1 MTRDEFRR
9 RTYTFNTLEAFAP
22 LREELLALLNR
33 LFPGEGM
40 LLFVAVNEAVNN
52 ALFHGR
58 RNGVLHLVTLIVEW
72 TDADVLVVVRDQ
84 GPGFPQSPKEFLL
97 HEALALKESGRGL
110 HIMAHCADEVTFSAA
125 GNEVTLR
132 TRRSST

>member
-9 RTYTFNTLEAFAP
+9 RTYTFDTLEAFAP

-33 LFPGEGM
+33 LCSGEGM

-58 RNGVLHLVTLIVEW
+58 SDGVLHPVMLVVEC

-84 GPGFPQSPKEFLL
+84 GPGFPRNPEEFLL
-97 HEALALKESGRGL
+97 HEALEESGRGL
-110 HIMAHCADEVTFSAA
+110 RIMAHCADEVTFSAP

-132 TRRSST
+132 KHRSPR